1 MSYHDPESLEN
12 QQELK
17 ALYCEVSR
25 FKLVAA
31 RTLDPFPQ
39 VYSMELLHD
48 RYQVEQSL
56 GKKAGRQTLLA
67 RDLQT
72 QELVVIKL
80 LTFNHD
86 FKWDELKLFE
96 REAETLKSLN
106 HPAIP
111 RYLDYFELES
121 PTYKGV
127 ALVQSYINAQSLEQ
141 YLKAGRS
148 FSEADV
154 QQLGR
159 SLLEIL
165 IYLHNQ
171 QPPVVHRDIKPSNI
185 LLGDR
190 SGNTVGQV
198 YLVDFGSVQ
207 TLVAHEGSTMTVV
220 GTYGYMP
227 PEQFGGRATPASDL
241 YSLGATLICLA
252 TGRHP
257 ADLPQTNLQI
267 QFKSSA
273 ALDESV
279 ADWLEWLTEPALDRR
294 SSSAQEALQVLQ
306 NGRSRSLSTTE
317 ESRIALH
324 ITKEQIFWNAVGR
337 ASSLGVVA
345 GAASFAVLALLE
357 IAQHHRSY
365 PEALNNLFW
374 YPICGGGMSSVLGFL
389 NGILIAALT
398 NRFFSPLKKPWLY
411 RWSVGLFT
419 TGFSLAIML
428 PVLIVL
434 FVSWR
439 FNLILISLV
448 LSMAIA
454 SQLFAQWYIKE
465 STTVVDRMRR

>member
-1 MSYHDPESLEN
+1 
-12 QQELK
+12 
-17 ALYCEVSR
+17 
-25 FKLVAA
+25 
-31 RTLDPFPQ
+31 
-39 VYSMELLHD
+39 
-48 RYQVEQSL
+48 
-56 GKKAGRQTLLA
+56 KAGRQTLLA

-72 QELVVIKL
+72 QELVVVKL
-80 LTFNHD
+80 LTFNHE
-86 FKWDELKLFE
+86 FEWDDLKLFE

-127 ALVQSYINAQSLEQ
+127 ALVQSYIDAKSLEQ
-141 YLKAGRS
+141 HLKAGRS

-165 IYLHNQ
+165 IYLHSQ
-171 QPPVVHRDIKPSNI
+171 QPPVIHRDIKPSNI

-207 TLVAHEGSTMTVV
+207 TLVAHEGGTITVV

-252 TGRHP
+252 TGKHP

-294 SSSAQEALQVLQ
+294 LQSAQEALQVLRE
-306 NGRSRSLSTTE
+306 GRSRSLSTTE
-317 ESRIALH
+317 ESRIVSS
-324 ITKEQIFWNAVGR
+324 ITKDQIFWNAVWRSSWAGAIAG
-337 ASSLGVVA
+337 ASS
-345 GAASFAVLALLE
+345 FTAVLLASAKCYTSYSPLLINVVLSVIFGGALGL
-357 IAQHHRSY
+357 
-365 PEALNNLFW
+365 
-374 YPICGGGMSSVLGFL
+374 VLGFL
-389 NGILIAALT
+389 NGLLMAALT
-398 NRFFSPLKKPWLY
+398 NGSFLPLKNAWLY
-411 RWSVGLFT
+411 RWSVGILT
-419 TGFSLAIML
+419 TGFSLAVTSV
-428 PVLIVL
+428 VLAL
-434 FVSWR
+434 LSPNWEASP
-439 FNLILISLV
+439 ILIGLA
-448 LSMAIA
+448 LSITIA
-454 SQLFAQWYIKE
+454 GQLFAQWYVKASRRE
-465 STTVVDRMRR
+465 RDSHPKLPSTPDRDDL

>member
-1 MSYHDPESLEN
+1 
-12 QQELK
+12 
-17 ALYCEVSR
+17 
-25 FKLVAA
+25 
-31 RTLDPFPQ
+31 
-39 VYSMELLHD
+39 MELLHD

-67 RDLQT
+67 QDLQT
-72 QELVVIKL
+72 QELVVVKL
-80 LTFNHD
+80 LTFNHE
-86 FKWDELKLFE
+86 FEWDDLKLFE

-127 ALVQSYINAQSLEQ
+127 ALVQSYIDAKSLEQ
-141 YLKAGRS
+141 HLKAGRS

-165 IYLHNQ
+165 IYLHSQ
-171 QPPVVHRDIKPSNI
+171 QPPVIHRDIKPSNI

-207 TLVAHEGSTMTVV
+207 TLVAHEGGTITVV

-252 TGRHP
+252 TGKHP

-294 SSSAQEALQVLQ
+294 LTSAQEALQVLQ
-306 NGRSRSLSTTE
+306 DGRSQSLSTTE
-317 ESRIALH
+317 ERKVAPQ
-324 ITKEQIFWNAVGR
+324 ITKDQIFWNVIWRSGMVGAIAG
-337 ASSLGVVA
+337 ASSFTLTFLLNSARYYIAYFPLLMAGVATVIFG
-345 GAASFAVLALLE
+345 GAMGLAL
-357 IAQHHRSY
+357 
-365 PEALNNLFW
+365 
-374 YPICGGGMSSVLGFL
+374 GFV
-389 NGILIAALT
+389 NGLLIAALT
-398 NRFFSPLKKPWLY
+398 NRFFLPLKNAWRY
-411 RWSVGLFT
+411 RWSVGILA
-419 TGFSLAIML
+419 TGFSLIVTAAVLMLFSPQWAIGS
-428 PVLIVL
+428 VGIV
-434 FVSWR
+434 SA
-439 FNLILISLV
+439 

-454 SQLFAQWYIKE
+454 SQLMANWYIKE
-465 STTVVDRMRR
+465 SRKERNSRPKLNPTLDRNDL